1 MPKTPEF
8 DHGQPL
14 PKLQGHAIGVVDSDA
29 ACRQLSEELGIEGFG
44 SSRLLIFHGQD
55 GIDLVNRMM
64 EGQTW
69 GESSEHFLMQ
79 CLNELHEG
87 HSIVSVEVD
96 NEREASTVAAIASQY
111 GAHSVYHFGLL
122 TDTQLTP

>member
-8 DHGQPL
+8 EHGQPL
-14 PKLQGHAIGVVDSDA
+14 PRLQGHAIGVVNSDI
-29 ACRQLSEELGIEGFG
+29 ACERLSEELEIAGFD
-44 SSRLLIFHGQD
+44 SSKQLIFQGQD

-69 GESSEHFLMQ
+69 GESSEHYLMQ

-87 HSIVSVEVD
+87 HSVVSVEVAD
-96 NEREASTVAAIASQY
+96 EREAQVVATIASQF